1 MKLTTAPRPAAPTF
15 RTEFDR
21 LFDQFTRA
29 GFFGTPDAMFEALW
43 SPSLDFSE
51 TEKEYLVRLE
61 VPGIPRDDLEVNV
74 DGRILTIS
82 GRREVAKEESSEDF
96 FWRERE
102 QGRFVRS
109 VNLPSAVDPAM
120 VSAVC
125 QEGVMTVRLT
135 KAEPAVKSRIP
146 VK

>member
-1 MKLTTAPRPAAPTF
+1 MKLSTTPRPAAPTF
-15 RTEFDR
+15 HSEFDR

-29 GFFGTPDAMFEALW
+29 GFFGTPDPKFEMLW

-61 VPGIPRDDLEVNV
+61 VPGIPRDDLEVNL

-82 GRREVAKEESSEDF
+82 GRREVAKEESNEDF

-109 VNLPSAVDPAM
+109 VNLPASVDPAR
-120 VSAVC
+120 VNAVC
-125 QEGVMTVRLT
+125 ADGVMTVHLP

>member
-1 MKLTTAPRPAAPTF
+1 MKVTTIARPAAPAL

-21 LFDQFTRA
+21 LFDQINRA
-29 GFFGTPDAMFEALW
+29 GFFGTPEPMFEALW

-82 GRREVAKEESSEDF
+82 GRREIAKEESGEDF
-96 FWRERE
+96 FWKERE

-109 VNLPSAVDPAM
+109 VNLPAAVDPAK

-125 QEGVMTVRLT
+125 QDGVMTVRLP
-135 KAEPAVKSRIP
+135 KAEPSVKSRIP